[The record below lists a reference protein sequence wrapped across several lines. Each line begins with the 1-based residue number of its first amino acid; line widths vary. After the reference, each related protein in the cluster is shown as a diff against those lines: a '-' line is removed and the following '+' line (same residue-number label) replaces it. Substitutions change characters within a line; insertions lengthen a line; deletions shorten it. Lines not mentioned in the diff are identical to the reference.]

1 MGGAFGIAAL
11 VVTLLIVVLVFV
23 SAVPVALA
31 IGQLVLSRSG
41 SPFVQYLAGAA
52 ILALVLVACGF
63 VPVLGAIL
71 FLAVWILGLG
81 AFVVYLWRTRD
92 EPARRRRSRL
102 PPRPDRGDRVRPR
115 AARGTRR
122 TRRAGAPHISPT
134 VA

>member
-1 MGGAFGIAAL
+1 MACIGQFLLVAFLVTAAVLFALLAGSLGGAFGIAAL

-52 ILALVLVACGF
+52 ILAVVLVACSF
-63 VPVLGAIL
+63 VPVLGGIL

-92 EPARRRRSRL
+92 ESAS
-102 PPRPDRGDRVRPR
+102 
-115 AARGTRR
+115 AA
-122 TRRAGAPHISPT
+122 APMPS
-134 VA
+134 A